1 MFHATISDADRETL
15 QVSGTVEPYDLQ
27 MLREHVLARR
37 GRGTRVQVRLA
48 PELRR
53 AFLRALGDI
62 SKRGV
67 TLVIDG

>member
-15 QVSGTVEPYDLQ
+15 RFSGTVEPYDLQ
-27 MLREHVLARR
+27 ILREHVMARR
-37 GRGTRVQVRLA
+37 GRHTRVQVRLA

-62 SKRGV
+62 RERGV